1 MKLEAEEHKRLKEQL
16 HKQEKTIL
24 ALKSKKSDILSPT
37 ARGKS
42 NERRV
47 LEDCTSS
54 SANQPKSSSKPKT
67 PQSCRKPIGI
77 IVDTSN
83 DTFEEEEDT
92 DRWLDRNLAEL
103 RSQNNEVERKSHNTP
118 STLQAN
124 ITQEPVLS
132 ATQTANSNHSVNYI
146 QRKPYNPADYG
157 GPVVSSSSNQ
167 TPQKSPGFPHINA
180 ANPNPPKTSQFFTY
194 QNGTQKEVLSD
205 GTTTVYFTNG
215 DRKRTYAN
223 EKKGIVVY
231 YYAATQ
237 VSSANMMT
245 GVFVAMYHFQQSCCC
260 IVIDHSSNPPRWK
273 TDVPLSQQA
282 N

>member
-1 MKLEAEEHKRLKEQL
+1 MIDADFEA
-16 HKQEKTIL
+16 
-24 ALKSKKSDILSPT
+24 D
-37 ARGKS
+37 
-42 NERRV
+42 
-47 LEDCTSS
+47 
-54 SANQPKSSSKPKT
+54 T
-67 PQSCRKPIGI
+67 PAFFFSMRAFRWSIS
-77 IVDTSN
+77 VSRTSN
-83 DTFEEEEDT
+83 CCTT
-92 DRWLDRNLAEL
+92 LRALD
-103 RSQNNEVERKSHNTP
+103 
-118 STLQAN
+118 
-124 ITQEPVLS
+124 
-132 ATQTANSNHSVNYI
+132 
-146 QRKPYNPADYG
+146 
-157 GPVVSSSSNQ
+157 
-167 TPQKSPGFPHINA
+167 
-180 ANPNPPKTSQFFTY
+180 PPKTSQFFTY

-245 GVFVAMYHFQQSCCC
+245 GVFAAMYHFQQSCCC